1 MKTIKLPYKTTE
13 NLEPILRQ
21 YSSVVRYAYNRFHEG
36 MEEKEVIH
44 SVKTMNHID
53 LLQYRLIVCGVK
65 DGEYIQKKN
74 GDKKVIFGGKKNF
87 YDRTKG
93 KISKEEYR
101 YNRLMPLCSQGDVVG
116 KGNKLFKLDIIDN
129 NQIIF
134 KLNRNKHIILELP
147 NLRNN
152 IKKELYKLQELNE
165 VKYGEKG
172 YKFTVRLDLDNIYI
186 SFEEFKNE
194 PTELYD
200 PADLDENRCL
210 GIDMNPENIGIS
222 ILENEEVIYAQEFSL
237 SQIFDEI
244 FKEKLSSDSPKMKYF
259 HNKLNHETIEICKSI
274 VELAK
279 MYKCKTVFIED
290 LRFKKATSN
299 RFSNRKIKNLWKKNL
314 FVKNLTKRLKE
325 DGINLYEIN
334 PKYSSF
340 IGNMMYDYT
349 DPINASIE
357 IARRGYEVIVKRNS
371 KGFFPDLVVKH
382 QWKEMATAYT
392 DWEEFFAEIKNQ
404 KLRYRVSLDEC
415 KHKYRVF
422 QQNSTIKSMVKNY
435 VFYGK

>member
-1 MKTIKLPYKTTE
+1 MKTIMLPYKTTE

-21 YSSVVRYAYNRFHEG
+21 YSSVVRYAYNRFYEG
-36 MEEKEVIH
+36 NEKKEVRH
-44 SVKTMNHID
+44 SCKKMNNID
-53 LLQYRLIVCGVK
+53 LLVAYLFYCAI
-65 DGEYIQKKN
+65 DDAEDIYKKSGN
-74 GDKKVIFGGKKNF
+74 EKVIFGGKDNF
-87 YDRTKG
+87 YNKTKG

-101 YNRLMPLCSQGDVVG
+101 YKRLMPLCSQGNVIK
-116 KGNKLFKLDIIDN
+116 KGNPLFKLDIIDN

-134 KLNRNKHIILELP
+134 KLNRNRHIILELP
-147 NLRNN
+147 KLRDN
-152 IKKELYKLQELNE
+152 IKEELYKLQELNK
-165 VKYGEKG
+165 VKQGEKG

-222 ILENEEVIYAQEFSL
+222 ILENEEIIYAQEFSL

-279 MYKCKTVFIED
+279 RYKCKTVFIED

-357 IARRGYEVIVKRNS
+357 IARRGYEVVIKDNS

-382 QWKEMATAYT
+382 RWKEMATAYT

-422 QQNSTIKSMVKNY
+422 QQNSTRKSMVKNY
-435 VFYGK
+435 VFYG

>member
-1 MKTIKLPYKTTE
+1 MLPYKTTE

-53 LLQYRLIVCGVK
+53 LLQYRLILCGVK
-65 DGEYIQKKN
+65 DAEYIYKKSGN
-74 GDKKVIFGGKKNF
+74 EKVIFGGKDNF
-87 YDRTKG
+87 YNKIKG

-101 YNRLMPLCSQGDVVG
+101 YKRLMPLCNQGSVTDRGNRLFELDV
-116 KGNKLFKLDIIDN
+116 IDN
-129 NQIIF
+129 NRIIF
-134 KLNRNKHIILELP
+134 KLNRNRHIILELP

-152 IKKELYKLQELNE
+152 IKKELYKLQQFNE
-165 VKYGEKG
+165 VKQGEKG

-194 PTELYD
+194 PIE
-200 PADLDENRCL
+200 LDENRYM

-279 MYKCKTVFIED
+279 RYKCKTVFIED

-382 QWKEMATAYT
+382 RWKEMATAYT